1 MELKGN
7 STRTAERL
15 VKNSIRLFTA
25 ETISKLIALATQIV
39 AARYLGDKGFGTFA
53 FAFSITG
60 ILTVLADT
68 GINTLLIRE
77 ISREPDKADNYLGNA
92 FFLKA
97 VLSLGILIILL
108 ALPAIF
114 PLDEEA
120 RLVVWAI
127 GLALLINGYSDTYIA
142 VFRAFENMSLV
153 SILMIIQ
160 RGMFFAGGMV
170 LLLMDYKVVPLS
182 LAFLG
187 AAVVNLFIVRWK
199 MKALYG
205 SRPWVVDRKRIKEIL
220 VLSLPIGGTIL
231 FTYIYFRIDS
241 VMLFFFRG
249 EAETGWY
256 SAALKLIEASVILI
270 AGIRNAIFPILSKT
284 YADQSKSFVSIWRE
298 GSRFLLMVSLPVAA
312 AISLL
317 APRLVET
324 LYGAAFEGTGHALQI
339 VVLAL
344 PLLCLNDIVSYLL
357 MSADKAQ
364 KVLKITGIG
373 ACVNVLIN
381 VVCIPIWG
389 YVGAAIATCATE
401 LLVFCIYFKTIGN
414 IWGPKDLWPPIW
426 RPILAVGGMMVVL
439 WGMFSLPLLP
449 LLILGFGSYFVLLMV
464 LGAFTE
470 YDWKVVRGV
479 LDLKKLPAERKNPS
493 IPFVSDGET
502 TRKILMIKLG
512 AVGDLVMAS
521 SFFDQ
526 ARKRFPNSDITLLT
540 GKFSYQSI
548 RNNPCIDRFIRVDDK
563 VLYRGAPFARLKE
576 VLRIILDLRKENF
589 DLAFVMHRA
598 WPFNL
603 LIYICGIS
611 CRVGFSRGRE
621 GFSLTHRAVPRT
633 SRNERENYL
642 DLLRVLGME
651 AEYEGSYYFVSEN
664 ENSIGCNFI
673 ETLDLQEGEK
683 LIAVAPGGGK
693 NVKLEMPNKRWPK
706 EYYMELIKRL
716 SAEIPC
722 KIVLFGSSDEREL
735 IKDIRHQLPQ
745 CYGATDLNLGEV
757 ASIFKNCSLF
767 IGNDSGPLHIASAMS
782 TPTLSFYGPTNPK
795 DWAPP
800 GQTNTTLYKG
810 VECSPCYD
818 NGKFPECS
826 HLDCLYSISVE
837 EAWGEVKRSL
847 EMVPVVKL

>member
-1 MELKGN
+1 MELKKN
-7 STRTAERL
+7 NTSTAEKL
-15 VKNSIRLFTA
+15 VKNSIRLFTG

-60 ILTVLADT
+60 ILAVLADT

-97 VLSLGILIILL
+97 GLSVVILAMLL
-108 ALPAIF
+108 AMPNVF
-114 PLDEEA
+114 PLGEEA

-127 GLALLINGYSDTYIA
+127 GLAMLINGYSDTYIA
-142 VFRAFENMSLV
+142 VFRAFENMALV

-160 RGMFFAGGMV
+160 RGMFFTGAMV

-182 LAFLG
+182 LAFLA
-187 AAVVNLFIVRWK
+187 AAVLNLIIVRWK
-199 MKALYG
+199 MKSIYG
-205 SRPWVVDRKRIKEIL
+205 SQLWVVDKSRLKEIL
-220 VLSLPIGGTIL
+220 SRSLPIGGTIF

-241 VMLFFFRG
+241 VMLFFLRG

-256 SAALKLIEASVILI
+256 SAALKLIEAAVILI

-284 YADQSKSFVSIWRE
+284 YADRSKSFVNIWRE
-298 GSRFLLMVSLPVAA
+298 GSRFLLIVSLPVAA

-317 APRLVET
+317 APRLVKV
-324 LYGAAFEGTGHALQI
+324 LYGDAFEGTGHALQI

-357 MSADKAQ
+357 MSADKAT

-373 ACVNVLIN
+373 ACVSVVIN
-381 VVCIPIWG
+381 AICIPIWG
-389 YVGAAIATCATE
+389 YVGAALATCATE
-401 LLVFCIYFKTIGN
+401 LLVFCIYFKTISN
-414 IWGPKDLWPPIW
+414 IWERKNLWPPIW
-426 RPILAVGGMMVVL
+426 RPIIAAGGMLIVL
-439 WGMFSLPLLP
+439 WGLFSLPLLP
-449 LLILGFGSYFVLLMV
+449 LLIIGFGVYFGLLMG

-470 YDWKVVRGV
+470 YDWKVLREV
-479 LDLKKLPAERKNPS
+479 LDLSKLPAERKNQPLPVFTES
-493 IPFVSDGET
+493 PQSG
-502 TRKILMIKLG
+502 KILMIKLG

-526 ARKRFPNSDITLLT
+526 ARKQFPNSDITLLT
-540 GKFSYQSI
+540 GKYSYESI
-548 RNNPCIDRFIRVDDK
+548 RNNLSIDRFIRVDDK
-563 VLYRGAPFARLKE
+563 ALYRGAPFARIKE

-589 DLAFVMHRA
+589 DLAFIMHRA

-603 LIYICGIS
+603 LIFICGIP

-651 AEYEGSYYFVSEN
+651 AQYEGSYYFVSEK
-664 ENSIGCNFI
+664 ENLQGQGFV
-673 ETLDLQEGEK
+673 EKLGLQEGEK

-706 EYYMELIKRL
+706 DYYIDLIKKL
-716 SAEIPC
+716 NSEIPC
-722 KIVLFGSSDEREL
+722 KIILFGSADERDL
-735 IKDIRHQLPQ
+735 IKDIRNELPQ
-745 CYGATDLNLGEV
+745 CYGATNLSLGEV
-757 ASIFKNCSLF
+757 ASIFKECSLF

-800 GQTNTTLYKG
+800 GETNITLYKN

-818 NGKFPECS
+818 NGKFPECH
-826 HLDCLYSISVE
+826 HLNCLYSISVE
-837 EAWGEVKRSL
+837 EAWEQVKISL
-847 EMVPVVKL
+847 GLSRAAKI